1 MAIRNHQPPAEYGEP
16 EGRGHVALVTGASS
30 GIGRS
35 FATLLASRGY
45 DVVLVARRRNRLEE
59 LAAELARAHGVR
71 AEVVCADLADPDA
84 VAGIKA
90 ELDRLGLT
98 VDFLVNN
105 AGYSVLG
112 HYCDVPWEEQQAY
125 IRVLGTSVL
134 ELTRCL
140 LPAMVDR
147 RWGRIVNVTSI
158 CGYFAGSPGQT
169 LYAPIKSMVHKFSEG
184 LAAEYEPYGI
194 VVTSAPPGA
203 TDTEILEA
211 SGGGAADYVAN
222 NKLVKAVMM
231 NPDRY
236 VRAAYDG
243 CMRGRRV
250 VTPGLHNR
258 IWAFS
263 LLHAPPRVRY
273 AMCAFMAKLS
283 PPNQA
288 ADHSLSPCPY
298 H

>member
-1 MAIRNHQPPAEYGEP
+1 MHMPRRLRAVPDGAQ

-35 FATLLASRGY
+35 FATHLASRGY
-45 DVVLVARRRNRLEE
+45 DVVLVARRRERLEA
-59 LAAELARAHGVR
+59 LAYDLVTRHGVR
-71 AEVVCADLADPDA
+71 AEVIAVDLAEADA
-84 VAGIKA
+84 VARIKK
-90 ELDRLGLT
+90 ELDGLEMT

-112 HYCDVPWEEQQAY
+112 FYCDVPWEEQQAY

-140 LPAMVDR
+140 LPGMVER
-147 RWGRIVNVTSI
+147 RWGRIMNVTSI

-184 LAAEYEPYGI
+184 IAAEYGPYGI
-194 VVTSAPPGA
+194 VCTAAPPGA

-211 SGGGAADYVAN
+211 SGGGAVDYVAN
-222 NKLVKAVMM
+222 NRLIKALMM
-231 NPDRY
+231 NPDTY
-236 VRAAYDG
+236 VKAAYEG
-243 CMRGRRV
+243 CMQGRRV

-263 LLHAPPRVRY
+263 LLHSPPPMRY

-288 ADHSLSPCPY
+288 GAA
-298 H
+298 

>member
-1 MAIRNHQPPAEYGEP
+1 MRRTTPNGAL

-35 FATLLASRGY
+35 FATHLASRGY
-45 DVVLVARRRNRLEE
+45 DVVLVARRRARLEE
-59 LAAELARAHGVR
+59 LSRELSTTYAVR
-71 AEVVCADLADPDA
+71 AEVIPTDLAGPEA
-84 VAGIKA
+84 VAHIKA
-90 ELDRLGLT
+90 ELDRMGLT

-112 HYCDVPWEEQQAY
+112 HYCDVPWEQQQAY

-140 LPAMVDR
+140 LPAMVDQ

-158 CGYFAGSPGQT
+158 CGYFSGSPGQT
-169 LYAPIKSMVHKFSEG
+169 LYAPIKSMVHKFSQS
-184 LAAEYEPYGI
+184 LALEYERYGI
-194 VVTSAPPGA
+194 VCTSAPPGA
-203 TDTEILEA
+203 TDTEILDA
-211 SGGGAADYVAN
+211 SGGKAAEYVAN
-222 NKLVKAVMM
+222 NPLIKAITM
-231 NPDRY
+231 NPDTY
-236 VRAAYDG
+236 VKAAYDG
-243 CMRGRRV
+243 CMQGRRV
-250 VTPGLHNR
+250 VTPGLQNR
-258 IWAFS
+258 VWAFS
-263 LLHAPPRVRY
+263 LLHAPPPVRY

-288 ADHSLSPCPY
+288 EDRPSLTRAGAA